1 MGQLSEPAV
10 PRLVRKS
17 RQYDP
22 VADIASPS
30 ALTAMRQ
37 SCTDLTEVTVPAG
50 HWLHLEA
57 ADRVN
62 QCLERW
68 LDVS

>member
-1 MGQLSEPAV
+1 MGQRSE
-10 PRLVRKS
+10 
-17 RQYDP
+17 
-22 VADIASPS
+22 
-30 ALTAMRQ
+30 
-37 SCTDLTEVTVPAG
+37 PAG

-68 LDVS
+68 LYWAGRPGP